1 MWALSSPPSST
12 HLSKGFQSTT
22 WNYASLLFVEQFCFW
37 TNNNFFKNTSFS
49 FGFITR
55 VFIPMYCWYTVY
67 LNFPKACRFRLNL
80 VVGFARFFKIIKII
94 KLYSL
99 NKLLLLPKHETWD
112 VRRVSAH
119 KNSPD
124 IVLNPK
130 ARAALFF
137 SFKWP
142 QRLLLVTMCF

>member
-1 MWALSSPPSST
+1 M
-12 HLSKGFQSTT
+12 
-22 WNYASLLFVEQFCFW
+22 NV
-37 TNNNFFKNTSFS
+37 
-49 FGFITR
+49 
-55 VFIPMYCWYTVY
+55 
-67 LNFPKACRFRLNL
+67 

-99 NKLLLLPKHETWD
+99 NKLLLLPKL
-112 VRRVSAH
+112 RLLSRVSAH

-137 SFKWP
+137 FGLSGLKGS
-142 QRLLLVTMCF
+142 C